1 MIGEIRVWLRAAL
14 WGIGCSVLLTS
25 AGIVERGHADDG
37 RQIAQ
42 SNSTSTPIGDFGSW
56 SARWFTSS
64 DGSKACSL
72 DNKSAPSPS
81 GDRQWLT
88 ITWSKRQGA
97 SFTWF
102 EPSPKLSP
110 DDVVTFAAGGRDYA
124 AYVSDGA
131 GYLREDDD
139 AAVQRAI
146 AAGQDVTI
154 RIDMGGGAFSR
165 GPYKFGANGFADAY
179 SRIGGECGFDVA
191 GILGNSGTGSGGS
204 TATASAET
212 TLDTF
217 QNWAAVTWTTADS
230 TTACSTDNTL
240 RSVPG
245 GSPDVYLE
253 WLNSKDP
260 YGFLVFDP
268 RDLPLQAADQVRIA
282 IDGKDFDLFVDK
294 NRAYSY
300 SESEL
305 SIVQAMASG
314 AELTVAV
321 TPSGGSARSYRFSLG
336 GFSDAYRRIGG
347 QCGFDTAWLTP
358 QVPNVVQ
365 SQTPEPVELALKTEQ
380 VTPAMRNEHRVALLI
395 GNAAYGVSDAQNPLH
410 GPPNDV
416 QAMAGL
422 LQSEGFQVQTVIDAD
437 LTTFNRAVG
446 KFNDALSHGGVGLF
460 YYSGHGMQIN
470 DENFLIPIGAR
481 IERETDA
488 MTETFS
494 VNNLL
499 RIMESDPTRLSIVI
513 LDACR
518 SNPFA
523 TGQKGLL
530 QGLAK
535 IDVPEASEIIISYA
549 AAPGRNSAEPADE
562 TGPVNGIY
570 TAALMDA
577 LRIPGLE
584 LQSVMRHTRA
594 AVRKRTEGDQI
605 PWTSASVEQPFY
617 FNLP

>member
-1 MIGEIRVWLRAAL
+1 MGRCRDGLRLLRAF
-14 WGIGCSVLLTS
+14 
-25 AGIVERGHADDG
+25 AGGNRRRRWRRLERSQADEA

-42 SNSTSTPIGDFGSW
+42 ASSTSTPIGNFGSW
-56 SARWFTSS
+56 SARWFTAS
-64 DGSKACSL
+64 DGAKACAI
-72 DNKSAPSPS
+72 DNQSAPSAS

-88 ITWSKRQGA
+88 VIWSKSQGT
-97 SFTWF
+97 SFIWF
-102 EPSPKLSP
+102 APSPQLGP
-110 DDVVTFAAGGRDYA
+110 DDVVTFAVGGRDYA
-124 AYVSDGA
+124 GYVSGGA
-131 GYLREDDD
+131 GYLHEQDD
-139 AAVQRAI
+139 ATAQRAI

-165 GPYKFGANGFADAY
+165 GPYSFSANGFADAF

-191 GILGNSGTGSGGS
+191 GILGGSGTGTSGNTG
-204 TATASAET
+204 TASAET

-217 QNWAAVTWTTADS
+217 QNWAAVTWTTADK
-230 TTACSTDNTL
+230 TTACSTDSTL
-240 RSVPG
+240 RSMPG

-268 RDLPLQAADQVRIA
+268 RDLPLDAADRVSIA
-282 IDGKDFDLFVDK
+282 IDGTGFELFVDK

-300 SESEL
+300 AESEL
-305 SIVQAMASG
+305 NIVQAMASG
-314 AELTVAV
+314 SQLSVAV
-321 TPSGGSARSYRFSLG
+321 TPSNGSARSYRFSLS
-336 GFSDAYRRIGG
+336 GFTDAYRRIGG

-358 QVPNVVQ
+358 QVPDIVD
-365 SQTPEPVELALKTEQ
+365 SQTPEAVELALKPDQ
-380 VTPAMRNEHRVALLI
+380 VSPAMRGEHRVALLI
-395 GNAAYGVSDAQNPLH
+395 GNAAYGVSDQQNPLH

-416 QAMAGL
+416 QQMAGL
-422 LQSEGFQVQTVIDAD
+422 LQSLGFQVQTVIDAD
-437 LTTFNRAVG
+437 LITFNRAVG
-446 KFNDALSHGGVGLF
+446 KFNEALSHGGVGLF

-481 IERETDA
+481 IERESDA

-499 RIMESDPTRLSIVI
+499 RIMESAPTRLSIVI

-518 SNPFA
+518 SNPFS

-535 IDVPEASEIIISYA
+535 IDLPEASEIVISYA
-549 AAPGRNSAEPADE
+549 AAPGHNSAEPADE
-562 TGPVNGIY
+562 EGPVNGIY
-570 TAALMDA
+570 TAALIDA

-584 LQSVMRHTRA
+584 LQSVLRHTRA
-594 AVRKRTEGDQI
+594 AVRKRTEGEQI